1 MSVELDQ
8 SASSAAYEPVPVLQ
22 DGTARRFWSVRRIP
36 AALLALAVAGGAGLL
51 LYDIAAVRAER
62 PAMRWRRS
70 LAAELAGRPVDSGWV
85 LAGAACAVLLGA
97 WLLLLALTP
106 GLRGLLTMRG
116 GAQGLRAGLDRS
128 AAGLLLRDRALE
140 VPGVQSVRVGVGRR
154 KVVVRALA
162 HFRELDDVRAD
173 LDAALGAALGELGL
187 ARAPGMAVR
196 VTRPKGKG

>member
-1 MSVELDQ
+1 MTVELDQ

-22 DGTARRFWSVRRIP
+22 DTAARRFWSARRIP
-36 AALLALAVAGGAGLL
+36 AGLLALAVAGGAGLL

-62 PAMRWRRS
+62 PAMEWRRT
-70 LAAELAGRPVDSGWV
+70 LAAELARRPLDDTWV
-85 LAGAACAVLLGA
+85 LAGAAGAVLLGV
-97 WLLLLALTP
+97 WLLVLALTP

-116 GAQGLRAGLDRS
+116 AQGLRAGLDRG

-140 VPGVQSVRVGVGRR
+140 VPGVRSVRVRVGRR
-154 KVVVRALA
+154 KVAVRALA
-162 HFRELDDVRAD
+162 HFRELDDVRTD

-187 ARAPGMAVR
+187 ARPPGMAVR